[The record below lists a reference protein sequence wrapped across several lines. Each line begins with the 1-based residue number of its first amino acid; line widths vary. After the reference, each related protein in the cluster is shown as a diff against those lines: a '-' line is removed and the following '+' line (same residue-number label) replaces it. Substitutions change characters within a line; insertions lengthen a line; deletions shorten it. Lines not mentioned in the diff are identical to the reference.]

1 MEDKSMKNEFTYNI
15 KALYKERYKL
25 VVILNLIAI
34 VIALFL
40 GYNKLQPTEEE
51 KVFIFMS
58 GSLNLNLEITEEL
71 TDICSNFGMKEF
83 LAMGYDE
90 NDVYFN
96 QSVSTKGYYGSDLF
110 LFSYEVAESFKGM
123 ELYAPLDSDYLDLS
137 EDYFYEE
144 DNPVGLKINENYYV
158 FVAAKCEKD
167 RELIYELLKYIVSKG
182 GEIGE

>member
-1 MEDKSMKNEFTYNI
+1 MKNEFTYNI

-58 GSLNLNLEITEEL
+58 GSLNLNSEITEEL

-96 QSVSTKGYYGSDLF
+96 QSVSTKGY
-110 LFSYEVAESFKGM
+110 
-123 ELYAPLDSDYLDLS
+123 
-137 EDYFYEE
+137 
-144 DNPVGLKINENYYV
+144 
-158 FVAAKCEKD
+158 
-167 RELIYELLKYIVSKG
+167 
-182 GEIGE
+182 